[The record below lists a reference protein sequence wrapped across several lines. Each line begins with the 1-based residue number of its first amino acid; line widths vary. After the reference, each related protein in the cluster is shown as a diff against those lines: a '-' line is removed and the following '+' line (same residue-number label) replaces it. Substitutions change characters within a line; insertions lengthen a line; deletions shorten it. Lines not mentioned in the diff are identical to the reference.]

1 MRKYELMAIFPANEE
16 KAKAGTELLKA
27 DLSQFGAEI
36 EKEDAFGDREL
47 AYEIKKQNRG
57 RYVLFTINVNPGKL
71 EEIDGKFH
79 LNSNLLRYLFVKLDE
94 KKAQ

>member
-36 EKEDAFGDREL
+36 EKEDAFCDREL

-71 EEIDGKFH
+71 EEIDSKFH
-79 LNSNLLRYLFVKLDE
+79 LNDNLLRYLFVKLDE